1 MATNMANNANHLPY
15 FFGNITRE
23 EAEDYLLQGGLSD
36 GLYLLRQ
43 SRNYLGGFA
52 LSLAHGRK
60 VHHYTIER
68 ELSGSYAIAGG
79 KSHMSPAELI
89 NYHSE
94 EADGLVCLLRR
105 PYNRP
110 PGVEP
115 KTGPFE
121 DLKENLIR
129 EYVKQTWNLQGN
141 ALEQAIISQKPQL
154 EKLIATTAH
163 EKMPWFH
170 GKISREESE
179 HRVLLGSRTNGKF
192 LIRERDNN
200 GSYALCLL
208 SEGKV
213 LHYRIDRDKTGKL
226 SIPDGKK
233 FDTLWQLVEHYSY
246 KPDGLQ
252 RVLTIPCARLGSE
265 NANIIF
271 DTRPPPL
278 PGIHPKTWSTGG
290 IISRLKS
297 YTFPKPGSKKFHPS
311 IPHDDSASFNPY
323 VLQRTRAL
331 MGAEQGDQRDALPMD
346 TEVYESPYADPEEI
360 KPKNVS
366 LDRKMLS
373 LEEGELGSGNFGTVK
388 KGLYMM
394 KKGAKPVAVKILK
407 NENNDPA
414 IKDEL
419 LREANVMQQ
428 LDNPYIVR
436 MIGICEAES
445 WMLVMEMAE
454 LGPLNKFLQK
464 NRHVKDKNII
474 ELVHQ
479 VSMGMKY
486 LEENNFVHRDLAARN
501 VLLVTQHYAKIS
513 DFGLSKALASDE
525 NYYKAQSHGKWPVKW
540 YAPEC
545 MNFYKF
551 SSKSDVWSFGVL
563 MWEAFSYGQK
573 PYKGMKGSEV
583 AQMIERGERMESP
596 EACPTEVYDL
606 MKLCWTYKTEPSCI
620 DNPAQQLLPLAF
632 CSTLELA
639 TFLLLPYPVGALIN
653 ISLKIELRRPPDSS
667 QKQHSV
673 RILH

>member
-1 MATNMANNANHLPY
+1 MAGGTADGANNLPF

-23 EAEDYLLQGGLSD
+23 EAEDYLVQGGMSD

-52 LSLAHGRK
+52 LSVAHGRK
-60 VHHYTIER
+60 AHHYTIER
-68 ELSGSYAIAGG
+68 ELNGTYAIAGG
-79 KSHMSPAELI
+79 RTHSSPAELCH
-89 NYHSE
+89 YHSQE
-94 EADGLVCLLRR
+94 SDGLVCLLTK
-105 PYNRP
+105 PFNRP
-110 PGVEP
+110 PGVQP

-129 EYVKQTWNLQGN
+129 EYVKQTWNLQGE

-170 GKISREESE
+170 GKISRDESE
-179 HRVLLGSRTNGKF
+179 QVVLIGSKINGKF
-192 LIRERDNN
+192 LIRARDNN

-208 SEGKV
+208 HEGKV
-213 LHYRIDRDKTGKL
+213 LHYRIDKDKTGKL

-246 KPDGLQ
+246 KADGLL
-252 RVLTIPCARLGSE
+252 RVLTVPCQK
-265 NANIIF
+265 I
-271 DTRPPPL
+271 
-278 PGIHPKTWSTGG
+278 GG
-290 IISRLKS
+290 Q
-297 YTFPKPGSKKFHPS
+297 T
-311 IPHDDSASFNPY
+311 DA
-323 VLQRTRAL
+323 QREA
-331 MGAEQGDQRDALPMD
+331 MPMD

-360 KPKNVS
+360 RPKEVY
-366 LDRKMLS
+366 LDRNLLT
-373 LEEGELGSGNFGTVK
+373 LEDNELGSGNFGTVK
-388 KGLYMM
+388 KGYYQM
-394 KKGAKPVAVKILK
+394 KKVVKTVAVKILK
-407 NENNDPA
+407 NEANDPA
-414 IKDEL
+414 LKDEL
-419 LREANVMQQ
+419 LAEANVMQQ

-454 LGPLNKFLQK
+454 LGPLNKYLQQ

-486 LEENNFVHRDLAARN
+486 LEESNFVHRDLAARN

-513 DFGLSKALASDE
+513 DFGLSKALRADE
-525 NYYKAQSHGKWPVKW
+525 SYYKAQTHGKWPVKW

-545 MNFYKF
+545 INYYKF

-573 PYKGMKGSEV
+573 PYRGMKGSEV
-583 AQMIERGERMESP
+583 SAMLEKGERMG
-596 EACPTEVYDL
+596 CPAGCPREMYEL
-606 MKLCWTYKTEPSCI
+606 MKLCWTYEVENRPGFV
-620 DNPAQQLLPLAF
+620 A
-632 CSTLELA
+632 
-639 TFLLLPYPVGALIN
+639 V
-653 ISLKIELRRPPDSS
+653 ELRLRNYYYD
-667 QKQHSV
+667 V
-673 RILH
+673 VN

>member
-1 MATNMANNANHLPY
+1 MASSSMADSANHLPF

-23 EAEDYLLQGGLSD
+23 EAEDYLVQGGMSD

-52 LSLAHGRK
+52 LSVAHGRK
-60 VHHYTIER
+60 AHHYTIER
-68 ELSGSYAIAGG
+68 ELNGTYAIAGG
-79 KSHMSPAELI
+79 RTHASPADLCH
-89 NYHSE
+89 YHSQE
-94 EADGLVCLLRR
+94 SDGLVCLLKK
-105 PYNRP
+105 PFNRP
-110 PGVEP
+110 QGVQP

-129 EYVKQTWNLQGN
+129 EYVKQTWNLQGQ

-170 GKISREESE
+170 GRITREESE
-179 HRVLLGSRTNGKF
+179 QVVLIGSKTNGKF
-192 LIRERDNN
+192 LIRARDNN

-208 SEGKV
+208 HEGKV
-213 LHYRIDRDKTGKL
+213 LHYRIDKDKTGKL
-226 SIPDGKK
+226 SIPEGKK

-246 KPDGLQ
+246 KADGLL
-252 RVLTIPCARLGSE
+252 RVLTVPCQKIGSQG
-265 NANIIF
+265 NNVNF
-271 DTRPPPL
+271 GGRPQL
-278 PGIHPKTWSTGG
+278 PGSHPAPSPAQGNRPESTV
-290 IISRLKS
+290 
-297 YTFPKPGSKKFHPS
+297 
-311 IPHDDSASFNPY
+311 SFNPY
-323 VLQRTRAL
+323 EPELGPWTAEKGPQR
-331 MGAEQGDQRDALPMD
+331 EALPMD

-360 KPKNVS
+360 RPKEVY
-366 LDRKMLS
+366 LDRS
-373 LEEGELGSGNFGTVK
+373 LLTLEDKELGSGNFGTVK
-388 KGLYMM
+388 KGYYQM
-394 KKGAKPVAVKILK
+394 KKVVKTVAVKILK
-407 NENNDPA
+407 NEANDPA
-414 IKDEL
+414 LKDEL

-454 LGPLNKFLQK
+454 LGPLNKYLQQ

-486 LEENNFVHRDLAARN
+486 LEESNFVHRDLAARN

-513 DFGLSKALASDE
+513 DFGLSKALRADE
-525 NYYKAQSHGKWPVKW
+525 SYYKAQTHGKWPVKW

-545 MNFYKF
+545 INYYKF

-573 PYKGMKGSEV
+573 PYRGMKGSEV
-583 AQMIERGERMESP
+583 TAMLEKGERMG
-596 EACPTEVYDL
+596 CPAGCPREMYDL
-606 MKLCWTYKTEPSCI
+606 MNLCWTYDVENRPGF
-620 DNPAQQLLPLAF
+620 AA
-632 CSTLELA
+632 
-639 TFLLLPYPVGALIN
+639 V
-653 ISLKIELRRPPDSS
+653 ELRLRNYYYD
-667 QKQHSV
+667 V
-673 RILH
+673 VN